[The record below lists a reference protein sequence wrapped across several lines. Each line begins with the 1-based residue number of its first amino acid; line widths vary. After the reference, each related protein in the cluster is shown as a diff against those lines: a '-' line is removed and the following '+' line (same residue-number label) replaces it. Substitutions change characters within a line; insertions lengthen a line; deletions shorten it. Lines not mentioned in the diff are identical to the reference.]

1 MRLFLLALILPFLVA
16 CKTSPYGDVPKEL
29 ASKVRTFEDV
39 VRWGALEKMYLFLDK
54 EEQQGVKVPEGLSN
68 VRVTSY
74 EVASPI
80 TKLEEGR
87 WSQTAVIDYV
97 LVDRQI
103 VRKVI
108 DQQVWVSD
116 DEDGKIWY
124 RGNPVP
130 QFQ

>member
-29 ASKVRTFEDV
+29 VSKVRTFEDV

-54 EEQQGVKVPEGLSN
+54 EEQQQVKVPEGLNN

-74 EVASPI
+74 ELASPI

-124 RGNPVP
+124 RENPVP
-130 QFQ
+130 QFR